1 MPVSL
6 TLDCSGRRLRL
17 DRPRIMG
24 VLNVTPDSFSD
35 GGRFLEPEA
44 AVAHARAMVEAGADI
59 IDVGGE
65 STRPGSEPVPFE
77 EELRRVIPVLTALRA
92 ALPVPLSIDTSKPE
106 VMRAAVA
113 AGAGL
118 INDVNGLRAP
128 GALAAAADSAA
139 AICVMHMRGTPRSMQ
154 REPRYDDVLREV
166 CGFLAERASA
176 LRGLGVPADR
186 IVLDPGFGFGKTLEH
201 NVALFRGLAELVS
214 LGYPVLVGV
223 SRKSMLGAILG
234 DRPVEGRV
242 TASAVAAALAA
253 GYGARI
259 VRVHDVAATAD
270 ALAVQRAL
278 GRTVGPPTTGEG

>member
-1 MPVSL
+1 MPDLL
-6 TLDCSGRRLRL
+6 TLDCAGRPLCL

-35 GGRFLEPEA
+35 GGRFHEPET
-44 AVAHARAMVEAGADI
+44 AVAHARAMVDAGADI

-65 STRPGSEPVPFE
+65 STRPGSEPVSVE

-92 ALPVPLSIDTSKPE
+92 ELAVPLSIDTSKPE
-106 VMRAAVA
+106 VMRSAVA

-128 GALAAAADSAA
+128 GALPAAAESGA
-139 AICVMHMRGTPRSMQ
+139 AICVMHMQGTPRSMQ
-154 REPRYDDVLREV
+154 REPRYHDVVGEV
-166 CGFLAERASA
+166 RAFLAERAST
-176 LRGLGVPADR
+176 LRGTGVPASR

-201 NVALFRGLAELVS
+201 NVALFRGLPELMS

-234 DRPVEGRV
+234 GRPVGGRIMG
-242 TASAVAAALAA
+242 SAVAAALAA
-253 GYGARI
+253 GYGAQI

-270 ALAVQRAL
+270 ALAVQVAL
-278 GRTVGPPTTGEG
+278 GRTMGRPTTGER